1 MNLAYPGETYVG
13 GLARNMSA
21 PPRSSISFRPY
32 RSEAALPGVA
42 ATNSLCWRLRADP
55 DALIRAHRPKLN
67 RRMGALRRQVQ
78 ACAQDQPRSAALTA
92 ELRLLRLSGVL
103 DLAASLTG
111 TASDLPADVPLETLL
126 DRLADLSRTLPQ
138 ANLPA
143 MGIVEPVT
151 PEAHRKPPAEDLLAA
166 LWVITHLNGRTFDR
180 DGLPLLA
187 PGLEDGRAYDLYIR

>member
-1 MNLAYPGETYVG
+1 
-13 GLARNMSA
+13 
-21 PPRSSISFRPY
+21 
-32 RSEAALPGVA
+32 
-42 ATNSLCWRLRADP
+42 
-55 DALIRAHRPKLN
+55 
-67 RRMGALRRQVQ
+67 MGALRRQVQ

-103 DLAASLTG
+103 DLAASLSG
-111 TASDLPADVPLETLL
+111 TVSDIPADVPLETLL

-166 LWVITHLNGRTFDR
+166 LWVLTHLNGRTFDR

-187 PGLEDGRAYDLYIR
+187 QGLEDGRAYDLYIR

>member
-1 MNLAYPGETYVG
+1 MNLAYPGETCVG

-78 ACAQDQPRSAALTA
+78 ACAEDQPRSAALTA
-92 ELRLLRLSGVL
+92 ELRLLRLSGVV

-166 LWVITHLNGRTFDR
+166 LWVLTHLNGRTFDR

>member
-1 MNLAYPGETYVG
+1 MNLANPGETCVG

-42 ATNSLCWRLRADP
+42 ATNGLCWRLRADP
-55 DALIRAHRPKLN
+55 DALIRAHRPGLN
-67 RRMGALRRQVQ
+67 RRMGALRRQIQ
-78 ACAQDQPRSAALTA
+78 ACAEDQPRSAALTA

-143 MGIVEPVT
+143 MGIVDPVT

-166 LWVITHLNGRTFDR
+166 LWVLTHLNGRTFDR

>member
-1 MNLAYPGETYVG
+1 MNLAYPGETCVG

-55 DALIRAHRPKLN
+55 DALIRAHRPGLN

-166 LWVITHLNGRTFDR
+166 LWVLTHLNGRTFDR

>member
-55 DALIRAHRPKLN
+55 DALIRAHRPGLN

-126 DRLADLSRTLPQ
+126 DRLADLSRRLPQ

>member
-1 MNLAYPGETYVG
+1 
-13 GLARNMSA
+13 
-21 PPRSSISFRPY
+21 
-32 RSEAALPGVA
+32 
-42 ATNSLCWRLRADP
+42 
-55 DALIRAHRPKLN
+55 
-67 RRMGALRRQVQ
+67 MGALRRQVQ

-92 ELRLLRLSGVL
+92 ELRLLRLSGVV

-166 LWVITHLNGRTFDR
+166 LWVLTHLNGRTFDR

>member
-1 MNLAYPGETYVG
+1 MNLAYPGETCVG

-67 RRMGALRRQVQ
+67 RRMGALRRQIQ
-78 ACAQDQPRSAALTA
+78 AYAEDQPRSAALTA
-92 ELRLLRLSGVL
+92 ELRLLRLSGVV

-126 DRLADLSRTLPQ
+126 DRLVDLSRTLPQ

-166 LWVITHLNGRTFDR
+166 LWVLTHLNGRTFDR

-187 PGLEDGRAYDLYIR
+187 QGLEDGRAYDLYIR

>member
-1 MNLAYPGETYVG
+1 MNLAYPGETCIG

-67 RRMGALRRQVQ
+67 RRMGALRRQLQ
-78 ACAQDQPRSAALTA
+78 ACAQDQTRSAALTA

-126 DRLADLSRTLPQ
+126 DRLADLSRTLPK

>member
-1 MNLAYPGETYVG
+1 MNLAYPGETCVG

-32 RSEAALPGVA
+32 RSEATLPGVV
-42 ATNSLCWRLRADP
+42 ATNGLCWRLRADP
-55 DALIRAHRPKLN
+55 DALIRAHRPGLN

-78 ACAQDQPRSAALTA
+78 ACAQNQPRSAALTA

-103 DLAASLTG
+103 DLAASLSG
-111 TASDLPADVPLETLL
+111 TVSDIPADVPLETLL

-166 LWVITHLNGRTFDR
+166 LWVLTHLNGRTFDR

>member
-1 MNLAYPGETYVG
+1 MNLAYPGETCVG

-55 DALIRAHRPKLN
+55 DALIRAHRPGLN

-92 ELRLLRLSGVL
+92 ELRLLRLSGVV
-103 DLAASLTG
+103 DLAASLSG

-143 MGIVEPVT
+143 MGIIEPVT

-166 LWVITHLNGRTFDR
+166 LWVLTHLNGRTFDR

>member
-1 MNLAYPGETYVG
+1 MNLAYPGETCVG

-42 ATNSLCWRLRADP
+42 ATNGLCWRLRADP
-55 DALIRAHRPKLN
+55 DALIRAHRPGLN
-67 RRMGALRRQVQ
+67 RRMGSLRRQVQ

-143 MGIVEPVT
+143 MAIVEPVT

-166 LWVITHLNGRTFDR
+166 LWVLTHLNGRTFDR

-187 PGLEDGRAYDLYIR
+187 QGLEDGRAYDLYIR